1 MAPWGISLRD
11 VLGFRASIA
20 ASAMRLNP
28 MAADRAPT
36 IATMI
41 QNTVAKSSGFALW
54 TRTIA
59 ERANGSA
66 KIVCENLIM
75 RE

>member
-1 MAPWGISLRD
+1 MTPFGISLTAVR
-11 VLGFRASIA
+11 GFLASIA

-36 IATMI
+36 IAMMI
-41 QNTVAKSSGFALW
+41 QNTVAKSSGFALC
-54 TRTIA
+54 TRTIDD
-59 ERANGSA
+59 RANGNA